1 MDHVHKLNVT
11 FKFLASKFLHDKDPG
26 RIRRCAGRQ
35 GRREGTMSIS
45 VGHRAIASAFGWG
58 QGPARRP
65 AGAPSP
71 ATTTTAAQSSVQA
84 AAVEPGELVCSPWEG
99 LYREQ
104 AHPVTAR
111 GKEATTRQQLDSFL
125 NSLMYGE

>member
-1 MDHVHKLNVT
+1 
-11 FKFLASKFLHDKDPG
+11 
-26 RIRRCAGRQ
+26 
-35 GRREGTMSIS
+35 MSIS

-65 AGAPSP
+65 AAAPSP
-71 ATTTTAAQSSVQA
+71 ATTTAAAQSSVQA

-104 AHPVTAR
+104 AHPVTER

>member
-1 MDHVHKLNVT
+1 
-11 FKFLASKFLHDKDPG
+11 
-26 RIRRCAGRQ
+26 
-35 GRREGTMSIS
+35 MSIS

-58 QGPARRP
+58 HGPARRTP
-65 AGAPSP
+65 RPS
-71 ATTTTAAQSSVQA
+71 AVKTTAAVAAVEPSAVQP

-99 LYREQ
+99 LYLAQ

-111 GKEATTRQQLDSFL
+111 GNVATTRQQLDEFL

>member
-1 MDHVHKLNVT
+1 
-11 FKFLASKFLHDKDPG
+11 
-26 RIRRCAGRQ
+26 
-35 GRREGTMSIS
+35 MSIS

-58 QGPARRP
+58 HGPSRRT
-65 AGAPSP
+65 ATPSP
-71 ATTTTAAQSSVQA
+71 ATTTAAAQSAVQP

-99 LYREQ
+99 LYLAQ

-111 GKEATTRQQLDSFL
+111 GNEVTTRQQLDSFL

>member
-1 MDHVHKLNVT
+1 
-11 FKFLASKFLHDKDPG
+11 
-26 RIRRCAGRQ
+26 
-35 GRREGTMSIS
+35 MSIS

-58 QGPARRP
+58 HGPSRRT
-65 AGAPSP
+65 ATPSP
-71 ATTTTAAQSSVQA
+71 ATTTAAQSAAQP

-99 LYREQ
+99 LYLAQ

-111 GKEATTRQQLDSFL
+111 GNEATTRQQLDSFL